1 MSEFEQLIGA
11 AYHLERVLGRR
22 LARSAGISEH
32 AALKATL
39 EKVAARQGLPH
50 VGHLLLLR
58 TQAQQQAQERR
69 ASREQAQQAALAL
82 KKNRHAPA
90 ASAWLAWFDGSAH
103 PNPGKIG
110 IGALIT
116 GPDGQRMEI
125 CLRAGI
131 GNSSVAEYRAL
142 IAVLEALAP
151 LQPAQVLIHGDS
163 LVIIDDMRQGGAGAK
178 GLQGERER
186 ARALMAQMND
196 VQLRWIPRHR
206 NAAAD
211 RLSQQAIAL
220 WRDDDLSLPLSLDR

>member
-1 MSEFEQLIGA
+1 MNEFEQLIGA
-11 AYHLERVLGRR
+11 AYHAERVLGRR

-32 AALKATL
+32 AALNATL
-39 EKVAARQGLPH
+39 EKIALSQGLQH
-50 VGHLLLLR
+50 AGQLLLLR

-69 ASREQAQQAALAL
+69 ASREQEQQAALAL

-90 ASAWLAWFDGSAH
+90 AGAWLAWFDGSAH

-110 IGALIT
+110 IGALIA
-116 GPDGQRMEI
+116 GPDGQRIDI

-142 IAVLEALAP
+142 IAVLEALVP
-151 LQPAQVLIHGDS
+151 LQPAQAVIYGDS
-163 LVIIDDMRQGGAGAK
+163 LVIIDDLHQAGAGAK
-178 GLQGERER
+178 GLHGERAR
-186 ARALMAQMND
+186 ARALMAQLRD

-220 WRDDDLSLPLSLDR
+220 WRDDTLSLPLSLDP